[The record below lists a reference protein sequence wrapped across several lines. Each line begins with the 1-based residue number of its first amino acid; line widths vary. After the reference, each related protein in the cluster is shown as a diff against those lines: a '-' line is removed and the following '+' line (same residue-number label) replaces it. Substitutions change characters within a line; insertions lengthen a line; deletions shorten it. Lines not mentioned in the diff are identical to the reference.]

1 MATFA
6 YYKISTTDATTIS
19 AKEVGDPKSITLC
32 NLDASGD
39 DCTIDLYLEDGLG
52 ANDAQNPIYILH
64 NIVIPSGT
72 TLVLEHPEILYDSIT
87 YGLTVL
93 LTSVSATQ
101 LLDIKVA
108 Y

>member
-6 YYKISTTDATTIS
+6 YYKITTTAATTIS
-19 AKEVGDPKSITLC
+19 AKEIGDPKSITLC

-39 DCTIDLYLEDGLG
+39 ACTIDLYLQDDTL
-52 ANDAQNPIYILH
+52 DDIYILH
-64 NIVIPSGT
+64 DVVIPGGT
-72 TLVLEHPEILYDSIT
+72 TLVLEHPEILYDSIA
-87 YGLTVL
+87 YNLAIL

-101 LLDIKVA
+101 LLDVKVA

>member
-6 YYKISTTDATTIS
+6 YYKITTTDATTIS
-19 AKEVGDPKSITLC
+19 AKEIGDPKSITLC

-39 DCTIDLYLEDGLG
+39 DCTIDLYLEDGG
-52 ANDAQNPIYILH
+52 GSDTQNPIYILH
-64 NIVIPSGT
+64 DVVIPGGA
-72 TLVLEHPEILYDSIT
+72 TLVLERPEILYDSIA

-101 LLDIKVA
+101 LLDVKVA

>member
-6 YYKISTTDATTIS
+6 YYKITTTDATIIS
-19 AKEVGDPKSITLC
+19 AKEIGDPKSITLC

-39 DCTIDLYLEDGLG
+39 DCTIDLYLQDDTL
-52 ANDAQNPIYILH
+52 DDIYILH
-64 NIVIPSGT
+64 DVVIPGGA
-72 TLVLEHPEILYDSIT
+72 TLVLEHPEILYDSIA

-101 LLDIKVA
+101 LLDVKVA